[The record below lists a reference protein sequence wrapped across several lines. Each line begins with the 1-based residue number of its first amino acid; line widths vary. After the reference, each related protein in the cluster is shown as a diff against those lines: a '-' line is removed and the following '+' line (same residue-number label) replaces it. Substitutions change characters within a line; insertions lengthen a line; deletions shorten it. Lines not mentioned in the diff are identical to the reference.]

1 MSATAILSNGKVLQG
16 HQDGFNTGIIET
28 TGVDLGDR
36 VVIELPAPATDAAS
50 TGGPFFQVTR
60 FLRALGD
67 QLFRAPAADC
77 EVIEA
82 SDSDYSSYGPC
93 CCC

>member
-1 MSATAILSNGKVLQG
+1 MSATAVLTNEEAIQEQ
-16 HQDGFNTGIIET
+16 QDHFNPRIPET
-28 TGVDLGDR
+28 TGVDLLDT
-36 VVIELPAPATDAAS
+36 VVIELPAPATVATL
-50 TGGPFFQVTR
+50 TGGPVTR

-67 QLFRAPAADC
+67 RLFGAPAADR

-93 CCC
+93 CCG